1 MSSEWE
7 GEILKSYAEI
17 IITPQELRLY
27 EILNKRI
34 VIGKS
39 EDILIEGKV
48 LDSNYN
54 PVEGAVIGIKSIN
67 YNYRPP
73 KETEIGYA
81 ITNNSGAYAINIE
94 KIHNVNYELYIYEPI
109 IEPLCSEETTS

>member
-1 MSSEWE
+1 M
-7 GEILKSYAEI
+7 KSYAEI

-81 ITNNSGAYAINIE
+81 ITNISGAYAINIE

-109 IEPLCSEETTS
+109 IEPLCLEETTN